1 MLLSRAKLSVSPKW
15 SRRRA
20 RKRIENIVTKGRQE
34 MADNDITGM
43 TRRDFIKLGA
53 AAGGLAPAGPELIRT
68 ALANRPPPP
77 RPTSLKYLD
86 RNMYRKNHKW
96 VPDFDPG
103 RSSQAQKKCTASAS
117 RGLMSR

>member
-34 MADNDITGM
+34 MADNDTTGM
-43 TRRDFIKLGA
+43 TRRDYIKLGA
-53 AAGGLAPAGPELIRT
+53 AAGGLAAAGPELIGT
-68 ALANRPPPP
+68 ALANRHPHP

-86 RNMYRKNHKW
+86 PNMYPKNTNVIPH
-96 VPDFDPG
+96 FDPG
-103 RSSQAQKKCTASAS
+103 GEREAKMQLMRFAS
-117 RGLMSR
+117 RRVL